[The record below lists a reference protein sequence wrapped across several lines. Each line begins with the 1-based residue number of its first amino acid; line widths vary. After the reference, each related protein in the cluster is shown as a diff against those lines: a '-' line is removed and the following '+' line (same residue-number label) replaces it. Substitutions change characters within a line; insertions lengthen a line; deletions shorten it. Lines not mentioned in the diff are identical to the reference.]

1 MQSNKATFQVKEN
14 DGNTSKKFEHL
25 CALRRGGTN
34 TCRHFPMDSS
44 PGPPGLGRF
53 GTVLGP
59 CRSLRRKAPGKQGA
73 VEAAVAAGPRLL
85 RQLSLG
91 PRALPATHECTTS
104 GAGESGPPPRPSRV
118 AGQALEGAEHALVA
132 VGAAGTVT
140 VRRFG
145 GARRL
150 RRTPGAD
157 RAVTAGRRPYGTTP
171 RL

>member
-1 MQSNKATFQVKEN
+1 MQKIRAPLRFTPGQDQHLSTFSNGQ
-14 DGNTSKKFEHL
+14 L
-25 CALRRGGTN
+25 
-34 TCRHFPMDSS
+34 
-44 PGPPGLGRF
+44 PG
-53 GTVLGP
+53 
-59 CRSLRRKAPGKQGA
+59 
-73 VEAAVAAGPRLL
+73 AAGPGEIRDRARALQVFEAKFAAKSPGEARGSGSRRGSRASFTL

-91 PRALPATHECTTS
+91 PHALPATHECTTS

-157 RAVTAGRRPYGTTP
+157 RAVTAGRRPHGTTP